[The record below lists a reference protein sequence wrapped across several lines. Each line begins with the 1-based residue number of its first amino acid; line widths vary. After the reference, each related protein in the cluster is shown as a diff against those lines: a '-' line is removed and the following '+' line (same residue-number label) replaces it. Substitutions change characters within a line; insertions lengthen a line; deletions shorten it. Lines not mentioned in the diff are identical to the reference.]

1 MLKVHIRQH
10 HQRLVSM
17 IFPRIIIAAI
27 QIFFLCSLSTCLPS
41 DEKVPPPSADL
52 PPPLR
57 VMTYNI
63 RAADYG
69 LSGIIATLEQGK
81 ADIIALQ
88 EVDKLVRRTGRIDQA
103 KKIAH
108 RLGMNYV
115 FQKHFSYQGGEF
127 GLALLSRYE
136 IDRVE
141 RVQVRR
147 SNLILL
153 KARVLTPSQPVIAIV
168 VHFHPTNPLDK
179 ASTKKEN
186 DAARLREAKR
196 ALELATTS
204 NSPVLIMGDF
214 NDNPGSPAHS
224 LFSERFQDC
233 CSVAGG
239 AWEKTWPAG
248 FPITR
253 IDYIWASP
261 HFRVL
266 QCGAFKSSASDHLPV
281 IAEIQITADLRRQ
294 SLLGAK

>member
-1 MLKVHIRQH
+1 MLENQISHYKHSFMRAIRS
-10 HQRLVSM
+10 RS
-17 IFPRIIIAAI
+17 IIAAI
-27 QIFFLCSLSTCLPS
+27 QVFYICSLSTCMPS
-41 DEKVPPPSADL
+41 DKKDAPPSADL
-52 PPPLR
+52 PTSLR
-57 VMTYNI
+57 IMTYNI

-69 LSGIIATLEQGK
+69 LTGIIATLTESR

-88 EVDKLVRRTGRIDQA
+88 EVDKLVRRTGRIDQP
-103 KKIAH
+103 KRIA
-108 RLGMNYV
+108 RSLGMDYV

-127 GLALLSRYE
+127 GLALLSRYK

-141 RVQVRR
+141 RVQVRQ

-153 KARVLTPSQPVIAIV
+153 KARVHTPGQPMIVIV

-179 ASTKKEN
+179 SSTKKEN

-214 NDNPGSPAHS
+214 NDNPGSPAYG
-224 LFSERFQDC
+224 LFAERFQDC
-233 CSVAGG
+233 CGVAGG
-239 AWEKTWPAG
+239 LWEKTWPAS

-253 IDYIWASP
+253 IDYIWVSP

-266 QCGAFKSSASDHLPV
+266 RCSAFKSDASDHLPV
-281 IAEIQITADLRRQ
+281 IAEIQVTADLRR
-294 SLLGAK
+294 